1 MDKAKLI
8 EELKRD
14 EGVELRPYKCSAG
27 FLTLGVGRNI
37 EERGI
42 TMDESD
48 YLLANDITIC
58 EEEAARVFKW
68 YDTLSDVRQRVIL
81 NMIFNLGLTKLLNF
95 KKFLAA
101 MEAEDW
107 EEAGKQMLDSRWAK
121 QTPNRANGMADVM
134 RSLG

>member
-1 MDKAKLI
+1 MNKEKLI
-8 EELKRD
+8 QELKRD

-58 EEEAARVFKW
+58 EEEATRVFKW
-68 YDTLSDVRQRVIL
+68 YDTLSDVRQRVVL

-121 QTPNRANGMADVM
+121 QVGNRADRLEQMIVNG
-134 RSLG
+134 

>member
-58 EEEAARVFKW
+58 EEEATRVFKW
-68 YDTLSDVRQRVIL
+68 YDTLSDVRQRVVL

-121 QTPNRANGMADVM
+121 QVGNRADRLEQMIVNG
-134 RSLG
+134 

>member
-1 MDKAKLI
+1 MDKEKLI

-48 YLLANDITIC
+48 YLLANDIQIC

-81 NMIFNLGLTKLLNF
+81 NMVFNLGLTKLLNF

-121 QTPNRANGMADVM
+121 QVGNRADRLEQMIVNG
-134 RSLG
+134 

>member
-1 MDKAKLI
+1 MNKTKLI

-37 EERGI
+37 QERGI

-48 YLLANDITIC
+48 YLLANDIKIC
-58 EEEAARVFKW
+58 EEEASKVFKW
-68 YDTLSDVRQRVIL
+68 FPSLTDDRQRAII
-81 NMIFNLGLTKLLNF
+81 NMVFNLGLTKLLHF

-107 EEAGKQMLDSRWAK
+107 EEAGKQMLDSKWAR
-121 QTPNRANGMADVM
+121 QVGNRSDRLEQMIVNG
-134 RSLG
+134 

>member
-58 EEEAARVFKW
+58 EEEATRVFKW
-68 YDTLSDVRQRVIL
+68 YNTLSDVRQRVIL

-121 QTPNRANGMADVM
+121 QVGNRADRLEQMIVNG
-134 RSLG
+134 

>member
-1 MDKAKLI
+1 MDKTKLI

-37 EERGI
+37 QERGI

-48 YLLANDITIC
+48 YLLANDIKIC
-58 EEEAARVFKW
+58 EEEASKVFKW
-68 YDTLSDVRQRVIL
+68 FPSLTDDRQRAII
-81 NMIFNLGLTKLLNF
+81 NMVFNLGLTKLLHF

-107 EEAGKQMLDSRWAK
+107 EEAGKQMLDSKWAR
-121 QTPNRANGMADVM
+121 QVGNRSDRLEQMIVNG
-134 RSLG
+134 

>member
-1 MDKAKLI
+1 MNKEKLI

-58 EEEAARVFKW
+58 EEEATRVFKW
-68 YDTLSDVRQRVIL
+68 YDTLSDVRQRVVL

-121 QTPNRANGMADVM
+121 QVGNRADRLEQMIVNG
-134 RSLG
+134 

>member
-1 MDKAKLI
+1 MNKEKLI
-8 EELKRD
+8 QELKRD

-58 EEEAARVFKW
+58 EEEATRVFKW

-81 NMIFNLGLTKLLNF
+81 NMVFNLGLTKLLNF

-121 QTPNRANGMADVM
+121 QVGNRADRLEQMIVNG
-134 RSLG
+134 

>member
-58 EEEAARVFKW
+58 EEEATRVFKW

-121 QTPNRANGMADVM
+121 QVGNRADRLEQMIVNG
-134 RSLG
+134 

>member
-1 MDKAKLI
+1 MDKDKLI

-58 EEEAARVFKW
+58 EEEATRVFKW
-68 YDTLSDVRQRVIL
+68 YDTLSDVRQRVVL

-121 QTPNRANGMADVM
+121 QVGNRADRLEQMIVNG
-134 RSLG
+134 

>member
-1 MDKAKLI
+1 MDKTKLI

-37 EERGI
+37 QERGI

-48 YLLANDITIC
+48 YLLANDIKIC
-58 EEEAARVFKW
+58 EEEASKVFKW
-68 YDTLSDVRQRVIL
+68 FSSLTDDRQRAII
-81 NMIFNLGLTKLLNF
+81 NMVFNLGLTKLLHF

-107 EEAGKQMLDSRWAK
+107 EEAGKQMLDSKWAR
-121 QTPNRANGMADVM
+121 QVGNRSDRLEQMIVNG
-134 RSLG
+134 

>member
-1 MDKAKLI
+1 MDKEKLI

-58 EEEAARVFKW
+58 EEEATRVFKW
-68 YDTLSDVRQRVIL
+68 YDTLSDVRQRVVL

-121 QTPNRANGMADVM
+121 QVGNRADRLEQMIVNG
-134 RSLG
+134 

>member
-1 MDKAKLI
+1 VNKEKLI

-58 EEEAARVFKW
+58 EEEATRVFKW
-68 YDTLSDVRQRVIL
+68 YDTLSDVRQRVVL

-121 QTPNRANGMADVM
+121 QVGNRADRLEQMIVNG
-134 RSLG
+134 

>member
-1 MDKAKLI
+1 MNKAKLI

-58 EEEAARVFKW
+58 EEEATRVFKW

-121 QTPNRANGMADVM
+121 QVGNRADRLEQMIVNG
-134 RSLG
+134 

>member
-1 MDKAKLI
+1 MDKAQLI

-81 NMIFNLGLTKLLNF
+81 NMVFNLGLTKLLNF

-121 QTPNRANGMADVM
+121 QVGNRADRLEQMIVHG
-134 RSLG
+134 

>member
-1 MDKAKLI
+1 VDKAKLI

-58 EEEAARVFKW
+58 EEEATRVFKW
-68 YDTLSDVRQRVIL
+68 YDTLSDVRQRVVL

-121 QTPNRANGMADVM
+121 QVGNRADRLEQMIVNG
-134 RSLG
+134 

>member
-1 MDKAKLI
+1 MDKNKLI

-48 YLLANDITIC
+48 YLLANDIAIC

-68 YDTLSDVRQRVIL
+68 FADLTDARQRAII

-95 KKFLAA
+95 KKFLGA
-101 MEAEDW
+101 MESGDYET
-107 EEAGKQMLDSRWAK
+107 AGKEMLDSRWAE
-121 QTPNRANGMADVM
+121 QVGNRADRLEQMIVNG
-134 RSLG
+134 

>member
-1 MDKAKLI
+1 MDKDKLI

-48 YLLANDITIC
+48 YLLANDIKIC
-58 EEEAARVFKW
+58 EEEANRVFKW
-68 YDTLSDVRQRVIL
+68 FADLTDARQRAII

-95 KKFLAA
+95 KKFLGA
-101 MEAEDW
+101 MESGDYET
-107 EEAGKQMLDSRWAK
+107 AGKEMLDSRWAE
-121 QTPNRANGMADVM
+121 QVGNRADRLEQMIVNG
-134 RSLG
+134 

>member
-1 MDKAKLI
+1 VDKAKLI

-58 EEEAARVFKW
+58 EEEATRVFKW

-121 QTPNRANGMADVM
+121 QVGNRADRLEQMIVNG
-134 RSLG
+134 

>member
-1 MDKAKLI
+1 MNKEKLI
-8 EELKRD
+8 QELKRD

-58 EEEAARVFKW
+58 EEEATRVFKW

-121 QTPNRANGMADVM
+121 QVGNRADRLEQMIVNG
-134 RSLG
+134 

>member
-1 MDKAKLI
+1 MNKEKLI

-58 EEEAARVFKW
+58 EEEATRVFKW

-121 QTPNRANGMADVM
+121 QVGNRADRLEQMIVNG
-134 RSLG
+134 

>member
-1 MDKAKLI
+1 MDKTKLI

-27 FLTLGVGRNI
+27 FLTLGCGRNI
-37 EERGI
+37 QERGI

-48 YLLANDITIC
+48 YLLANDIKIC
-58 EEEAARVFKW
+58 EEEASKVFKW
-68 YDTLSDVRQRVIL
+68 FPSLTDDRQRAII
-81 NMIFNLGLTKLLNF
+81 NMVFNLGLTKLLHF

-107 EEAGKQMLDSRWAK
+107 EEAGKQMLDSKWAR
-121 QTPNRANGMADVM
+121 QVGNRSDRLEQMIVNG
-134 RSLG
+134 

>member
-1 MDKAKLI
+1 MNKEKLI

-58 EEEAARVFKW
+58 EEEATRVFKW

-121 QTPNRANGMADVM
+121 QVGNRADRLEQMIVNE
-134 RSLG
+134 

>member
-1 MDKAKLI
+1 VDKAKLI

-58 EEEAARVFKW
+58 EEEATRVFKW
-68 YDTLSDVRQRVIL
+68 YNTLSDVRQRVIL

-121 QTPNRANGMADVM
+121 QVGNRADRLEQMIVNG
-134 RSLG
+134 

>member
-1 MDKAKLI
+1 MNKDKLI

-58 EEEAARVFKW
+58 EEEAIRVFKW
-68 YDTLSDVRQRVIL
+68 FADLTDVRQRAII

-95 KKFLAA
+95 QKFLAA

-121 QTPNRANGMADVM
+121 QVGNRADRLEQMIVNG
-134 RSLG
+134 

>member
-58 EEEAARVFKW
+58 EEEATRVFKW

-81 NMIFNLGLTKLLNF
+81 NMVFNLGLTKLLNF

-121 QTPNRANGMADVM
+121 QVGNRADRLEQMIVHG
-134 RSLG
+134 

>member
-1 MDKAKLI
+1 MNKEKLI

-121 QTPNRANGMADVM
+121 QVGNRADRLEQMIVNG
-134 RSLG
+134 

>member
-1 MDKAKLI
+1 VNKAKLI

-58 EEEAARVFKW
+58 EEEATRVFKW

-121 QTPNRANGMADVM
+121 QVGNRADRLEQMIVNG
-134 RSLG
+134 

>member
-58 EEEAARVFKW
+58 EEEATRVFKW

-81 NMIFNLGLTKLLNF
+81 NMVFNLGLTKLLNF

-121 QTPNRANGMADVM
+121 QVGNRADRLEQMIVNG
-134 RSLG
+134 